1 MTIAS
6 VSQVSTKPPA
16 TLLCLVKIPTLAS
29 VCTHESLSNLSCG
42 REAGREG
49 GDIKHSGVKLEL
61 VRASRRNVPRNCAIY
76 IAEKICS
83 VMVRCMKIVSSIF
96 SLCCIT

>member
-1 MTIAS
+1 M
-6 VSQVSTKPPA
+6 
-16 TLLCLVKIPTLAS
+16 LLCLVKIPTLAS
-29 VCTHESLSNLSCG
+29 VCTHESLSNLSCGREAG

-96 SLCCIT
+96 VWYILSFVYHMIHNTLT